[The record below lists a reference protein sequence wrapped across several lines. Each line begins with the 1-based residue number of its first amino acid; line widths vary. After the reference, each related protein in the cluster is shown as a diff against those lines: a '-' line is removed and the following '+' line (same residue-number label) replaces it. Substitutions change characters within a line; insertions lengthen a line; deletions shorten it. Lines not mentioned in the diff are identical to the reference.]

1 MKIIEPECRHPT
13 KAAIEKLAATFSLPN
28 TPDMQDWEWEVA
40 DPNRI
45 DEFLNEYKS
54 GNLTDDEKFTLLEML
69 LQSFEESELDLN
81 ESDNW
86 KELLELIQSN
96 YKVHK
101 HTIWYWSVF
110 DTDIKEEQWRITLF
124 MRELY
129 AKNV

>member
-1 MKIIEPECRHPT
+1 MKITEPECRHPT
-13 KAAIEKLAATFSLPN
+13 RAAIDKLAATFSLPN

-40 DPNRI
+40 DPDRVE
-45 DEFLNEYKS
+45 EFLNEYKN
-54 GNLTDDEKFTLLEML
+54 GNNTDDEKFVLLEML

-81 ESDNW
+81 KNEKW

-96 YKVHK
+96 FKIHEY
-101 HTIWYWSVF
+101 TIWYWSVF
-110 DTDIKEEQWRITLF
+110 DAESKEEQWRVTPF